1 MELFHS
7 SPKQFDKFDLSKI
20 GDTTG
25 VNKYGFG
32 LYFSDSYDDVV
43 KHAYQNTLPKQNIF
57 IYTVKVFNS
66 DYIVEYEE
74 QVKSLFPFFSKLK
87 EDEIENLERLQDEYG
102 LSYRELHEYLES
114 IYGAKETSSIFTK
127 CHITGF
133 KISTSGY
140 YDTVYVIFSPDDLK
154 ILDVEQ
160 LQ

>member
-74 QVKSLFPFFSKLK
+74 QVKSLFPFFSKIK
-87 EDEIENLERLQDEYG
+87 R
-102 LSYRELHEYLES
+102 YRIWS
-114 IYGAKETSSIFTK
+114 R
-127 CHITGF
+127 
-133 KISTSGY
+133 
-140 YDTVYVIFSPDDLK
+140 
-154 ILDVEQ
+154 
-160 LQ
+160 